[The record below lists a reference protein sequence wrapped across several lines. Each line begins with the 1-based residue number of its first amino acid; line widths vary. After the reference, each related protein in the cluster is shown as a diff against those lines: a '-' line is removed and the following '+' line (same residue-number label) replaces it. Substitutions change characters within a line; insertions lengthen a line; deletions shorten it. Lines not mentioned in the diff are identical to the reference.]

1 MPQDCLVMTCRTKE
15 ELNFQICI
23 IKYQALLHD
32 HAKIFHALPLSN
44 YLPQLFK
51 LADKTFQVL
60 ELKLH

>member
-1 MPQDCLVMTCRTKE
+1 MQQDYLVVTYQTKE
-15 ELNFQICI
+15 ELNFQIYI
-23 IKYQALLHD
+23 IKYQVLLHD

-51 LADKTFQVL
+51 LASKTFQVL